1 MYAYVRGKLTQ
12 KSPTQVVLEN
22 NGIGYQIQV
31 ALSTSGMLQE
41 GKDCQL
47 ATYLHVKEDQHTLYG
62 FLRGS
67 EKRLF
72 LLLISISGIGPNT
85 GLVMLSSLTVNEIR
99 QAILEED
106 HKTIQSVKGIGAKTA
121 QRVVLELRDK
131 IQKESWEDLSE
142 DEIQPT
148 AGTGL
153 SQQVR
158 QEALQ
163 ALTVLGLTRAAAERS
178 IRAVIKK
185 HGSDLE
191 LEEIIRLA
199 LKRA

>member
-12 KSPTQVVLEN
+12 KTPTQVVLEA
-22 NGIGYQIQV
+22 GGVGYLLQV
-31 ALSTSGMLQE
+31 ALSTSGKLQT
-41 GKDCQL
+41 GKEYQL
-47 ATYLHVKEDQHTLYG
+47 ATYLHVKEDQHALYG
-62 FLRGS
+62 FLTEA

-85 GLVMLSSLTVNEIR
+85 GLVMLSSLSVTEIR

-142 DEIQPT
+142 EELQGDPT
-148 AGTGL
+148 TV
-153 SQQVR
+153 SRQVR
-158 QEALQ
+158 DEAIL
-163 ALTVLGLTRAAAERS
+163 ALTNLGLTRAAAERS
-178 IRAVIKK
+178 VRDVIRKQGADISLEDIIKF
-185 HGSDLE
+185 
-191 LEEIIRLA
+191 A
-199 LKRA
+199 LKRL